1 MPPIAIRPF
10 RRSDR
15 DQLTDLVNMHVEA
28 VLPGVTVS
36 PNAVLSQLEREPGE
50 PVVDPWVTHRHTLVA
65 VVREAVVGAA
75 HLLRYADEERV
86 GAGYRGLGEIR
97 WLLVGPGQNPEQAAE
112 MRAVAD
118 ALTAA
123 AVAHL
128 RACRRIAAD
137 FGLPAPAVY
146 GVSDRWPHLA
156 AALSRARLPSGRA
169 GGSRARGRD
178 RRPAARRL
186 RSRAGPGAAGG
197 ARRARHPVLR
207 RARRHGD
214 RLLRG
219 RHRPHPGRH
228 PLPPRRVG
236 RRLGALDRGRA
247 PPPRRRDLAAR
258 ARRRPHALRG
268 RPPVLDYAI
277 LAPEPP
283 DGTYPFLRHVGFH
296 ELTRTT
302 RSWTPAVASRRAPVR
317 RPAARDQRRLG
328 QARRDGRSE
337 GAARPTRAS
346 RTSARTSTAATSC

>member
-112 MRAVAD
+112 LRAVAD

-123 AVAHL
+123 ARAHL
-128 RACRRIAAD
+128 GGCRRIAAD

-156 AALSRARLPSGRA
+156 SALSRAGFRPGDRVEAVLAAAIDDLPR
-169 GGSRARGRD
+169 GG
-178 RRPAARRL
+178 PAPVPGLELGVALGGHGTRFSAVHDGTVIGFYEADTDL
-186 RSRAGPGAAGG
+186 TQGGTRSRLAGWADGWE
-197 ARRARHPVLR
+197 LWT
-207 RARRHGD
+207 
-214 RLLRG
+214 
-219 RHRPHPGRH
+219 
-228 PLPPRRVG
+228 
-236 RRLGALDRGRA
+236 A
-247 PPPRRRDLAAR
+247 PEHRRRGVATWLLGHAADR
-258 ARRRPHALRG
+258 MRFAGVRR
-268 RPPVLDYAI
+268 VLDYAI

-283 DGTYPFLRHVGFH
+283 DGTYPFLRRVGFH
-296 ELTRTT
+296 ELTLTT
-302 RSWTPAVASRRAPVR
+302 RGWT
-317 RPAARDQRRLG
+317 L
-328 QARRDGRSE
+328 E
-337 GAARPTRAS
+337 
-346 RTSARTSTAATSC
+346 

>member
-1 MPPIAIRPF
+1 
-10 RRSDR
+10 
-15 DQLTDLVNMHVEA
+15 MHVEA

-86 GAGYRGLGEIR
+86 GVGYRGLGEIR
-97 WLLVGPGQNPEQAAE
+97 WLLVGPGRTRSRPP
-112 MRAVAD
+112 RCGPVAD

-123 AVAHL
+123 AA
-128 RACRRIAAD
+128 RPPGRCRPESPPTSACPPRPSTGSPTAGRTSRRR
-137 FGLPAPAVY
+137 FPGGLPTRGA
-146 GVSDRWPHLA
+146 GRG
-156 AALSRARLPSGRA
+156 RAR
-169 GGSRARGRD
+169 RGD
-178 RRPAARRL
+178 RRPAARRP
-186 RSRAGPGAAGG
+186 RSRAGSGAAGG
-197 ARRARHPVLR
+197 AGRARHRFSAVHDGAVIGFYEADTDLTQGGTRSRLAGWADGWELWTAPV
-207 RARRHGD
+207 
-214 RLLRG
+214 
-219 RHRPHPGRH
+219 
-228 PLPPRRVG
+228 
-236 RRLGALDRGRA
+236 A

-302 RSWTPAVASRRAPVR
+302 RAWTL
-317 RPAARDQRRLG
+317 Q
-328 QARRDGRSE
+328 
-337 GAARPTRAS
+337 
-346 RTSARTSTAATSC
+346 

>member
-112 MRAVAD
+112 MPAVAD

-128 RACRRIAAD
+128 RAAAGSPPTSACPPPPSTGSPTAGRTSRRR
-137 FGLPAPAVY
+137 FRGRVSEPGERVEAV
-146 GVSDRWPHLA
+146 LA
-156 AALSRARLPSGRA
+156 AAIDDLPR
-169 GGSRARGRD
+169 GG
-178 RRPAARRL
+178 PAPLPGLELRVALGGHATRFSAVHDGAVIGFYEADTDL
-186 RSRAGPGAAGG
+186 TQGGTRSRLAGWADGWE
-197 ARRARHPVLR
+197 LWT
-207 RARRHGD
+207 
-214 RLLRG
+214 
-219 RHRPHPGRH
+219 
-228 PLPPRRVG
+228 
-236 RRLGALDRGRA
+236 A
-247 PPPRRRDLAAR
+247 PAHRRRGVATWLLGHAADR
-258 ARRRPHALRG
+258 MRFAGVRR
-268 RPPVLDYAI
+268 VLDYAI

-283 DGTYPFLRHVGFH
+283 DGTYPFLR
-296 ELTRTT
+296 
-302 RSWTPAVASRRAPVR
+302 
-317 RPAARDQRRLG
+317 QRRLPR
-328 QARRDGRSE
+328 AHAHHPELDLLDRRSSLPPCPGTPSCCA
-337 GAARPTRAS
+337 GS
-346 RTSARTSTAATSC
+346 TSARPSASRWPI